1 MATTEAAPPYIVE
14 PLSTTH
20 DRSGFACGV
29 EPLDRYFATQVTQD
43 VRRRVSACFVAVER
57 ASGTIAGFYTIA
69 TSSVRLSDLAP
80 AIAKRLPRYPL
91 IPAVRVGRLAVVEG
105 HRGRKLGAVL
115 VADAIGRALR
125 SEIAAFA
132 IVVDA
137 KDDAAVA
144 FYKHH
149 SFMPF
154 ASTPMSLY
162 LPLADAA
169 RRAAGIDGGRQ
180 RRP

>member
-1 MATTEAAPPYIVE
+1 MPTTEAAPPYVIE
-14 PLSTTH
+14 PLSSAH
-20 DRSGFACGV
+20 DRTGFTCGV

-43 VRRRVSACFVAVER
+43 VRRRVSTCFVAAER
-57 ASGTIAGFYTIA
+57 VSGTIAGFYTIA
-69 TSSVRLSDLAP
+69 TSSVPLSELAS
-80 AIAKRLPRYPL
+80 AIAKKLPRYPL
-91 IPAVRVGRLAVVEG
+91 IPAVRVGRLAVAEAY
-105 HRGRKLGAVL
+105 RGRKLGAVL

-125 SEIAAFA
+125 LDIAAFA

-149 SFMPF
+149 SFVPF

-169 RRAAGIDGGRQ
+169 RRAAGIERPGGAR
-180 RRP
+180 

>member
-1 MATTEAAPPYIVE
+1 MAATEAAPYVIE
-14 PLSTTH
+14 PLSTAH
-20 DRSGFACGV
+20 DRAGFNCGV

-57 ASGTIAGFYTIA
+57 ASRTVAGFYTIA
-69 TSSVRLSDLAP
+69 TSSVPLSDLAP
-80 AIAKRLPRYPL
+80 AIAKKLPRYPL
-91 IPAVRVGRLAVVEG
+91 IPAVRVGRLAVAEG

-144 FYKHH
+144 FYKRH
-149 SFMPF
+149 SFIPF
-154 ASTPMSLY
+154 ASSPMSLY
-162 LPLADAA
+162 LPLAEAA
-169 RRAAGIDGGRQ
+169 RRAAG
-180 RRP
+180 